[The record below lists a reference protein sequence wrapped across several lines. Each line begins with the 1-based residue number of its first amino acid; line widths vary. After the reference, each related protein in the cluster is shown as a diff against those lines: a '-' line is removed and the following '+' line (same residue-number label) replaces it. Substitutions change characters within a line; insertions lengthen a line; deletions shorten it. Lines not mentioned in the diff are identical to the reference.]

1 VRRRWRCAF
10 RLRAARLV
18 RLWSVRVCGPACL
31 GECMKGVQAVP
42 ERLIRVRIEM
52 AIAIQGEADRGVPG
66 PSGDL
71 LGIRPGRNP
80 QRHGRMPQV
89 VNAQPIQPGRSGR
102 RRQMRCRN
110 PTSCNVP
117 PCGPINTRSSADP
130 GWPSCSAKASTT
142 TRGSPD
148 TAVASSGLGRPEM
161 QVAADLGDDL
171 HDLDHPVLQVDS
183 AARWATPGPH
193 SGHRRPDRSGQQR
206 SPPDRRRPS
215 SASISPTDRRSPRLS
230 CAP

>member
-18 RLWSVRVCGPACL
+18 RLGSVRVCGPACL
-31 GECMKGVQAVP
+31 GERMKGVQAVP
-42 ERLIRVRIEM
+42 ERLIRIRIEM

-71 LGIRPGRNP
+71 LGIRPGR
-80 QRHGRMPQV
+80 MPQV

-102 RRQMRCRN
+102 RPPDAMPD
-110 PTSCNVP
+110 PTSRNVP

-148 TAVASSGLGRPEM
+148 TPVASSGLGRPEM

-183 AARWATPGPH
+183 AARWAIPGPH
-193 SGHRRPDRSGQQR
+193 SRHRRPDRSGQQR
-206 SPPDRRRPS
+206 SPPDRHRPS
-215 SASISPTDRRSPRLS
+215 SASISPIDRRSPRLS